1 MIPRKPTAWA
11 ALLLAMTLS
20 GSALAAGIDQT
31 SLLINVGFGG
41 AGVPYSTT
49 NPIGQSFTAGLS
61 GNLSDIVVYTN
72 GSIRDNTG
80 SILLRVHAGNGTGGT
95 ILGQASFSFSD
106 ITSQNPYKAALIFDT
121 NNLNIA
127 LTAGQQYTFDLAVT
141 SISGS
146 GNWAQR
152 GYVGHGYNP
161 YAGGRVF
168 VDAAYGNQ
176 PYWDLAFATYVDQQG
191 IPDVPRYTFDQSVP
205 PGGTLPPDGG
215 VPPGGGTPPGGGV
228 SPVPEPGN
236 VAMMVAGLGLLGAMS
251 RRRAGKAAQRRT

>member
-1 MIPRKPTAWA
+1 MIARKPTAWA

-31 SLLINVGFGG
+31 NLLVNVGFGG
-41 AGVPYSTT
+41 AGVPYTT
-49 NPIGQSFTAGLS
+49 ANPIGQSFTAGLS
-61 GNLSDIVVYTN
+61 GNLSDIVVFGN
-72 GSIRDNTG
+72 GGIQDNTG
-80 SILLRVHAGNGTGGT
+80 SILLRVHAGNGINGT
-95 ILGQASFSFSD
+95 ILGQASFSFSAVN
-106 ITSQNPYKAALIFDT
+106 SQSPYNALIFDT
-121 NNLNIA
+121 NSLHIA

-141 SISGS
+141 SISGP

-161 YAGGRVF
+161 YAGGRAF

-191 IPDVPRYTFDQSVP
+191 TPDAPRYTFDQSVP

-215 VPPGGGTPPGGGV
+215 VPPGGGV

-236 VAMMVAGLGLLGAMS
+236 VAMMFAGLGLLGAMS